1 MFYLYKN
8 VAKFT
13 FKFICTVLKILII
26 VIYIKKKTQNKLI
39 QYKTRDFINLLIFIF
54 YNVVIL
60 YSIF

>member
-26 VIYIKKKTQNKLI
+26 VIYIKKKKL
-39 QYKTRDFINLLIFIF
+39 RIN
-54 YNVVIL
+54 
-60 YSIF
+60 